1 MAVHRLPRPPRADG
15 EAISATPRITR
26 DGTGGAVVRLRHHA
40 PAARAVALL
49 ANGWWRPEPRDACDL
64 EPIGD
69 GWWEA
74 SFAVP
79 DTWRAT
85 YGFLEHH
92 GEGDPPWWEHGLKG
106 SAARTATAAGA
117 AAGHGASRVAGMRSV
132 LAVPAD
138 GPFATPAP
146 GTPDPPSAPLRL
158 PGAGDVPI
166 RAWASLPGDPGGGAP
181 DVGGPDP
188 AAPLP
193 LLVLT
198 DAAFHLGPDDGPGGL
213 GTLARLRAGVTA
225 GLLPPLACVLLG
237 SAGRRDEE
245 LGVPGGHAP
254 LIAERL
260 LPHLDAHGLP
270 RPDGTV
276 ARIDPDPARTV
287 VAGSSYGG
295 LTALFSLARAPQRIG
310 AAIAQSPSLWRFPAG
325 SLVGPLAAAAS
336 GGPARLRLQAGSVE
350 GDAGGGVTA
359 LAAELTAGGVDAQAR
374 VMPGGHDWAWW
385 VPEMLHELAALL
397 R

>member
-1 MAVHRLPRPPRADG
+1 MAVHRLPRPPRAEG

-260 LPHLDAHGLP
+260 LPTWTPTGSPGPTAPSRGSTP
-270 RPDGTV
+270 TPPGPSS
-276 ARIDPDPARTV
+276 PDPAT
-287 VAGSSYGG
+287 AGSRRCSPWPGRRSG
-295 LTALFSLARAPQRIG
+295 SAPP
-310 AAIAQSPSLWRFPAG
+310 SPSPPPCGASRPGPSWGRSPRRRPAG
-325 SLVGPLAAAAS
+325 RHGCDCRPGAS
-336 GGPARLRLQAGSVE
+336 RE
-350 GDAGGGVTA
+350 T
-359 LAAELTAGGVDAQAR
+359 
-374 VMPGGHDWAWW
+374 PGEASR
-385 VPEMLHELAALL
+385 PSPPS
-397 R
+397 